1 MNTYIAAFRSGLSSL
16 LEYRMDY
23 FSNSFLSVLVIIGV
37 QYFLWDSVF
46 TGRENKAI
54 GNYTS
59 DGMILYIL
67 FASLYG
73 VIIRAGR
80 IERNVSEEIRKGD
93 LNKYLIKPISHLG
106 FSGALASADRIGVIF
121 STFLIIP
128 FFPLFTHASVSIE
141 GIAWSLILV
150 CLAMIIKFF
159 IAMGISYLAFWFDE
173 TWTFHVIFDISM
185 WFLSGS
191 LVPLDLLPD
200 WLLRFSS
207 FLPFQYLSYVP
218 AALSAGLMPLEQ
230 APMHLAICFSWCVF
244 TGLITRFIWQAGIRS
259 FGAYGG

>member
-1 MNTYIAAFRSGLSSL
+1 MNIYLAAFRSGLSSL

-23 FSNSFLSVLVIIGV
+23 FSNSFLSLLVLIGV

-46 TGRENKAI
+46 AGRDTLFI
-54 GNYTS
+54 GQYTS
-59 DGMILYIL
+59 DSMFLYVI
-67 FASLYG
+67 FAALYG
-73 VIIRAGR
+73 VIIKSGR
-80 IERNVSEEIRKGD
+80 IEKNVSDEIRKGD

-106 FSGALASADRIGVIF
+106 FSGALAIADRVGVII
-121 STFLIIP
+121 STSIIIP
-128 FFPLFTHASVSIE
+128 FIPFFTQSHISWE
-141 GIAWSLILV
+141 GIAWSSLLV
-150 CLAMIIKFF
+150 CMAMIIKFF
-159 IAMGISYLAFWFDE
+159 ISMTISYLAFWLEE

-200 WLLRFSS
+200 WLARISS

-218 AALSAGLMPLEQ
+218 AALSSGLMPLNQ
-230 APMHLAICFSWCVF
+230 AGLHITICFSWCIF
-244 TGLITRFIWQAGIRS
+244 TWLITRIIWNAGIRS

>member
-1 MNTYIAAFRSGLSSL
+1 MNTYLAAFRSGLSSL

-23 FSNSFLSVLVIIGV
+23 FSNSFLSLLVLIAV

-46 TGRENKAI
+46 VARDNQFI
-54 GNYTS
+54 GQYTS
-59 DGMILYIL
+59 DSMFLYVI

-73 VIIRAGR
+73 VIIRSGR
-80 IERNVSEEIRKGD
+80 IEKYVSEEIRKGD
-93 LNKYLIKPISHLG
+93 LNKYLLKPLSHLG
-106 FSGALASADRIGVIF
+106 FSGALATADRVGVLL
-121 STFLIIP
+121 STLIIIP
-128 FFPLFTHASVSIE
+128 FIPLFTQAHISLE
-141 GIAWSLILV
+141 GIAWSSMLV
-150 CLAMIIKFF
+150 CMAMIIKFF
-159 IAMGISYLAFWFDE
+159 ISMAISYLAFWFEE

-200 WLLRFSS
+200 WLARISN

-218 AALSAGLMPLEQ
+218 AALSAGLMPLDL
-230 APMHLAICFSWCVF
+230 AGMHLGICFAWCIFSW
-244 TGLITRFIWQAGIRS
+244 LITRIIWNAGIRS

>member
-1 MNTYIAAFRSGLSSL
+1 MNTYLAAFRSGLSSL

-23 FSNSFLSVLVIIGV
+23 FSNSFLSLLVLIGV

-46 TGRENKAI
+46 AGRENQDI
-54 GNYTS
+54 GQYTS
-59 DGMILYIL
+59 DSMFLYVVFAAL
-67 FASLYG
+67 FG
-73 VIIRAGR
+73 VIIRSGR
-80 IERNVSEEIRKGD
+80 IEKNVSEEIRKGD

-106 FSGALASADRIGVIF
+106 FSGALATADRVGVIV
-121 STFLIIP
+121 STAIIIP
-128 FFPLFTHASVSIE
+128 FIPLFTHSDISWV
-141 GIAWSLILV
+141 GIAWSSILV
-150 CLAMIIKFF
+150 TMAMIIKFF
-159 IAMGISYLAFWFDE
+159 ISMGISYLAFWFEE

-200 WLLRFSS
+200 WLAHISS

-218 AALSAGLMPLEQ
+218 AALSAGLMPLNQ
-230 APMHLAICFSWCVF
+230 AGFHILICFCWCIF
-244 TGLITRFIWQAGIRS
+244 TWLITRLIWNAGIRS